1 MDGLFG
7 DVDDAVDDA
16 IDDEAEQIAADPD
29 RAPPSSSPAPLRS
42 RRQRAAALETASRTV
57 ATQAS
62 RLARRARRAK
72 PWVPALGGG
81 VLAGAVM
88 AAGLWGSRR
97 IERGK
102 PGANEKLLE
111 LDTSTI
117 VPVAAAALVTG
128 ALVYLGLKARDFVRG
143 DDDEA
148 SASGGGGNLFAT
160 APKAAR
166 EEAPSTAS
174 SDPSMQSLEQELAGL
189 LGN

>member
-7 DVDDAVDDA
+7 DVDEAVDDA
-16 IDDEAEQIAADPD
+16 IDDEAEQRAADPD
-29 RAPPSSSPAPLRS
+29 RAPPSSTPAPLRS

-111 LDTSTI
+111 FDTSTI
-117 VPVAAAALVTG
+117 VPVAAAAAVTA

-143 DDDEA
+143 DDDEV
-148 SASGGGGNLFAT
+148 SAPANGGGNLFAT
-160 APKAAR
+160 APKASR
-166 EEAPSTAS
+166 EEASSTAT
-174 SDPSMQSLEQELAGL
+174 DPSMQSLEQELAGL